1 MFEELGLGEVVD
13 EALGSDVGSKLSL
26 GMCLKAMIVNGLGFT
41 TRSLYYFFRPD
52 NRCAPSAKGF

>member
-26 GMCLKAMIVNGLGFT
+26 GMCLKATIINGLGFA

-52 NRCAPSAKGF
+52 